1 VNSKFLIKKEADS
14 PKPRGASVL
23 HSKHIQEILIEVRH
37 LILYLRK
44 IYLRKIYGMT
54 IGKDVRISLK
64 ANLDKR
70 NPKGVIIGDGS
81 YLAFG
86 ATILCH
92 DMSRNI
98 RRPVIIGKNCFIGAN
113 SMILPGVTIG
123 DEVVVAAGAIVT
135 KDIPNNTIVAGNP
148 ARIIRK
154 DIKTIKWGRL
164 VQQ

>member
-1 VNSKFLIKKEADS
+1 MLANKNVQQFLIII
-14 PKPRGASVL
+14 RHSVL
-23 HSKHIQEILIEVRH
+23 YLRN
-37 LILYLRK
+37 LYLRK
-44 IYLRKIYGMT
+44 ICGMT

-98 RRPVIIGKNCFIGAN
+98 RKPVIIGKNCFIGAN

-135 KDIPNNTIVAGNP
+135 KDIPHNTIVAGNP

-164 VQQ
+164 IRQ

>member
-1 VNSKFLIKKEADS
+1 MLANKNV
-14 PKPRGASVL
+14 
-23 HSKHIQEILIEVRH
+23 QQILITIRH
-37 LILYLRK
+37 TVLYLRNL
-44 IYLRKIYGMT
+44 YLRKIYGMT

-98 RRPVIIGKNCFIGAN
+98 RKPVIIGKNCFIGAN

-135 KDIPNNTIVAGNP
+135 KDIPHNTIVAGNP

-164 VQQ
+164 IRQ

>member
-1 VNSKFLIKKEADS
+1 MLCNRIVQK
-14 PKPRGASVL
+14 
-23 HSKHIQEILIEVRH
+23 ILVQIRH
-37 LILYLRK
+37 TILYVRNM
-44 IYLRKIYGMT
+44 YLRRVYGMT

-64 ANLDKR
+64 ANLDRR

-98 RRPVIIGKNCFIGAN
+98 TKPVIVGKNCFIGAN

-123 DEVVVAAGAIVT
+123 DEVVVAAGAVVT
-135 KDIPNNTIVAGNP
+135 KDVASNTMVAGNP
-148 ARIIRK
+148 ARAIK
-154 DIKTIKWGRL
+154 NNIKTIKWGRMEDADL
-164 VQQ
+164 TKAN

>member
-1 VNSKFLIKKEADS
+1 MLGNQYVQK
-14 PKPRGASVL
+14 
-23 HSKHIQEILIEVRH
+23 ILIETRH
-37 LILYLRK
+37 FILYLRN
-44 IYLRKIYGMT
+44 IYLRKIYGMS

-98 RRPVIIGKNCFIGAN
+98 SKPVTIGKNCFIGAN
-113 SMILPGVTIG
+113 SLLLPGVTIG

-135 KDIPNNTIVAGNP
+135 KDVIGNTIVAGNP
-148 ARIIRK
+148 AK
-154 DIKTIKWGRL
+154 PIKTNIHTIKWG
-164 VQQ
+164 QIIQ

>member
-1 VNSKFLIKKEADS
+1 MLANKNV
-14 PKPRGASVL
+14 
-23 HSKHIQEILIEVRH
+23 QQILITIRH
-37 LILYLRK
+37 TVLYLRNL
-44 IYLRKIYGMT
+44 YLRKIYGMT

-98 RRPVIIGKNCFIGAN
+98 RKPVIIGKNCFIGAN
-113 SMILPGVTIG
+113 SIILPGVIVG

-148 ARIIRK
+148 ARIIKK

>member
-1 VNSKFLIKKEADS
+1 MLSNRI
-14 PKPRGASVL
+14 
-23 HSKHIQEILIEVRH
+23 IQNILVKTRH
-37 LILYLRK
+37 TILYLRNM
-44 IYLRKIYGMT
+44 YLRRVYGMT

-64 ANLDKR
+64 ANLDRR

-98 RRPVIIGKNCFIGAN
+98 TKPVIVGKNCFIGAN

-123 DEVVVAAGAIVT
+123 DEVVVAAGAVVT
-135 KDIPNNTIVAGNP
+135 KDVASNTIVAGNP
-148 ARIIRK
+148 ASVIRNN
-154 DIKTIKWGRL
+154 IKTIKWGRMVDADL
-164 VQQ
+164 TKAN